1 MKKKQSKKIKH
12 ENKKLKKSNLFLVI
26 IVALIFIGGFL
37 KTVIVSED
45 INDYENRT
53 AYKYTK
59 PTIKNITNKEFQD
72 NIELVLSDQI
82 PLSTTM
88 KKKYNEFNSS
98 MNYNIMKTITK
109 NNCEN
114 RYITMMP
121 GVTTF
126 DCDDTLVYFPSDL
139 ESRKEPV
146 DSRIENINKAIKNNL
161 AKVYVYYIETD
172 SDIDFT
178 TNEKTGVS
186 DYVMKNLN
194 TKNSHVYKIN
204 NFEEFSQNFY
214 KTDHHWK
221 LTGSYKG
228 YLELADLMGVK
239 KTIEKG
245 EKKCVETPFVGSKAY
260 ASGVGDIYN
269 EEFCIYEFDIPKHT
283 ITINGK
289 EEKMYAAR
297 KASEIGWIA
306 YGNGYGYDYA
316 EIIFDYNQPK
326 KENILLI
333 GESYDNAILE
343 LIGSHYNKTYSIDLR
358 HYERE
363 FDKKF
368 NYNEYVKEHDI
379 DKVVFIG
386 SMFYFS
392 DETFNVGVK

>member
-1 MKKKQSKKIKH
+1 MKKKQSKKTKQ
-12 ENKKLKKSNLFLVI
+12 ENKKIKISNLFLVI

-37 KTVIVSED
+37 KTVIFSED

-72 NIELVLSDQI
+72 NIELTLSDQI

-88 KKKYNEFNSS
+88 KLKYNSINSFV
-98 MNYNIMKTITK
+98 NYNVMKALTK
-109 NNCEN
+109 NNCKD

-121 GVTTF
+121 GLTTY
-126 DCDDTLVYFPSDL
+126 DCDNTLVYFPSDL
-139 ESRKEPV
+139 ESRKVPV
-146 DSRIENINKAIKNNL
+146 DSRINNINKVIERDL
-161 AKVYVYYIETD
+161 ATVYVYYIETD

-186 DYVMKNLN
+186 DYLIENLN
-194 TKNSHVYKIN
+194 TTHAHVYKIN

-228 YLELADLMGVK
+228 YLELAALLNVK
-239 KTIEKG
+239 TPLEKG

-260 ASGVGDIYN
+260 SAGAGDVYN
-269 EEFCIYEFDIPKHT
+269 EEFCIYEFDIPKHS

-289 EEKMYAAR
+289 KEKMYAAR
-297 KASEIGWIA
+297 KASEIGWVA

-316 EIIFDYNQPK
+316 EIIFDYKQPK

-363 FDKKF
+363 FGEKF
-368 NYNEYVKEHDI
+368 NYSEYVKEHDI

-386 SMFYFS
+386 SMFYYS
-392 DETFNVGVK
+392 DETFNVEVE

>member
-1 MKKKQSKKIKH
+1 MKKKQSKKTKQ
-12 ENKKLKKSNLFLVI
+12 ENKKIKISNLFLVI

-37 KTVIVSED
+37 KTVIFSED

-72 NIELVLSDQI
+72 NIELTLSDQI

-88 KKKYNEFNSS
+88 KLKYNSINSFV
-98 MNYNIMKTITK
+98 NYNVMKALTK
-109 NNCEN
+109 NNCKD

-121 GVTTF
+121 GLTTY
-126 DCDDTLVYFPSDL
+126 DCDNTLVYFPSDL
-139 ESRKEPV
+139 ESRKVPV
-146 DSRIENINKAIKNNL
+146 DSRINNINKVIERDL
-161 AKVYVYYIETD
+161 ATVYVYYIETD

-186 DYVMKNLN
+186 DYLIENLN
-194 TKNSHVYKIN
+194 TTHTHVYKIN

-228 YLELADLMGVK
+228 YLELAALLNVK
-239 KTIEKG
+239 TPLEKG

-260 ASGVGDIYN
+260 SAGAGDVYN
-269 EEFCIYEFDIPKHT
+269 EEFCIYEFDIPKHS

-289 EEKMYAAR
+289 KEKMYAAR
-297 KASEIGWIA
+297 KASEIGWVA

-316 EIIFDYNQPK
+316 EIIFDYKQPK

-363 FDKKF
+363 FGEKF
-368 NYNEYVKEHDI
+368 NYSEYVKEHDI

-386 SMFYFS
+386 SMFYYS
-392 DETFNVGVK
+392 DETFNVEVE